1 MGIADE
7 MRRLTQDIAS
17 SCQDR
22 AERLGEIKE
31 EVSDLIKGFQTSRK
45 EVKAELKE
53 FSDAWQGLTAVKA
66 KNKVRRTK
74 KWESQQE

>member
-22 AERLGEIKE
+22 AERLGEIRE
-31 EVSDLIKGFQTSRK
+31 EAHDLIKGFQASHK
-45 EVKAELKE
+45 ELKAELKE

-74 KWESQQE
+74 K